1 MFLKKFLYTNFPK
14 QYGMLLA
21 FYGYLALP
29 IKLFLFKLN
38 IEIFLGTKIKISG

>member
-29 IKLFLFKLN
+29 IKLLFKLN